1 MIKMK
6 TNFSAALENRKNNDM
21 NKAPLE
27 LRFRSKKSPG
37 AKPIKLSNLDF
48 LDEDEK
54 YTKEIKDKKY
64 NPDEIE
70 DIIEDVT
77 IRTPSRKIVEKYR
90 PTPILEK
97 SNYKISPSLISS
109 LRENE
114 VEEEK
119 IIDKIELPIL
129 ITRDIELGK
138 IVFADENSIIWQ
150 SDNDYTKYTVNNN
163 VHKWYVNDY
172 IIEEK
177 IVFDEYETITVY
189 DYEEGINVTFSIV
202 KSKGLVSILGNINI
216 ETSYDTSKEILDLT
230 VINDKYNGKQVMIV
244 GNITKLICYY
254 VDGKLQGKYYE
265 FRDDG
270 SIKITAEFNDGRL
283 DGKYI
288 KFYRSG
294 VIKKI
299 LYFNDGK
306 LDGKCREYY
315 DDPSILMSQ
324 KEKGITHH
332 QSNRKKTFIYK
343 NGKLHGKFKK
353 YYPNGVVMKKGYTSY
368 GIYNGE
374 YTSFFEDGSVKIEGT
389 FKNGEPY
396 GLFNFVDMNKNEE
409 KIIFI
414 NGKKHIIKT

>member
-1 MIKMK
+1 MPRPRKWRRVC
-6 TNFSAALENRKNNDM
+6 SLPDVNRFG
-21 NKAPLE
+21 P
-27 LRFRSKKSPG
+27 
-37 AKPIKLSNLDF
+37 LDF
-48 LDEDEK
+48 A
-54 YTKEIKDKKY
+54 
-64 NPDEIE
+64 
-70 DIIEDVT
+70 
-77 IRTPSRKIVEKYR
+77 VEKEHVV
-90 PTPILEK
+90 IM
-97 SNYKISPSLISS
+97 S
-109 LRENE
+109 
-114 VEEEK
+114 V
-119 IIDKIELPIL
+119 
-129 ITRDIELGK
+129 
-138 IVFADENSIIWQ
+138 
-150 SDNDYTKYTVNNN
+150 
-163 VHKWYVNDY
+163 
-172 IIEEK
+172 
-177 IVFDEYETITVY
+177 DEYETITVY